1 MNMRDVFKMVNREG
15 FRWAWV
21 AFLLFGLSGA
31 GSLAAV
37 STQGSQSVIEKLG
50 KIAGTRVNIRAR
62 PTINSEVVTQLNSG
76 DPVTVVDEVKLESP
90 GKDEPAE
97 WSKIIY
103 PTKETM
109 VWVHSDYVTNEGIVT
124 ASKFLNVRSGP
135 GENFSKVG
143 ELHNGD
149 QIQIVDRADQWIAM
163 APNKECFAYV
173 ASSLLEIY
181 QTKTLPTAIPKP
193 SVATAVPVNKIDS
206 TANDEAG
213 VEATDKPKV
222 AAAESLTEPEVVAN
236 PESSKETET
245 VAGEFESATILSVPD
260 GTESLQTEEAEPLAD
275 AEEMGVEA
283 SEESDIEDTT
293 ALPGSDLNAEGDLDA
308 ESDKAPDVDVRGR
321 RKVYR
326 EGLLGR
332 VVDVQYD
339 NIFRLK
345 SLETNRTMNLLYIA
359 PETEVDLKDYYGRTV
374 WLEGYEGFDPR
385 WPSTPLIIIKTFK
398 VIK

>member
-1 MNMRDVFKMVNREG
+1 MNMRDVFKLVVSSERV
-15 FRWAWV
+15 RWAW
-21 AFLLFGLSGA
+21 AACFLFGLSGA

-76 DPVTVVDEVKLESP
+76 DPVTVVDEVKLTSP

-149 QIQIVDRADQWIAM
+149 EIQIVDRADKWIAM
-163 APNKECFAYV
+163 APNRECFAYV

-181 QTKTLPTAIPKP
+181 QTKTLSTAIPKP
-193 SVATAVPVNKIDS
+193 A
-206 TANDEAG
+206 
-213 VEATDKPKV
+213 V
-222 AAAESLTEPEVVAN
+222 AAAGPVIKTESTASAEAGDKPAAAATDSLAKPATVTNAEPA
-236 PESSKETET
+236 KEAEPL
-245 VAGEFESATILSVPD
+245 AGEFDSATILSVPD
-260 GTESLQTEEAEPLAD
+260 GTETLED
-275 AEEMGVEA
+275 AEEVEA
-283 SEESDIEDTT
+283 EVFEESEIEEATT
-293 ALPGSDLNAEGDLDA
+293 DLPSSDLNAEGDLEV
-308 ESDKAPDVDVRGR
+308 ESEKAPDVDVRGR

-359 PETEVDLKDYYGRTV
+359 PETGVDLKDYYGRTV

>member
-15 FRWAWV
+15 IRWAWV
-21 AFLLFGLSGA
+21 ACLLFGLSGS

-37 STQGSQSVIEKLG
+37 STQGSQSVVEKLG
-50 KIAGTRVNIRAR
+50 KVAGTRVNIRAR

-76 DPVTVVDEVKLESP
+76 DPVTVVDEVRLESP
-90 GKDEPAE
+90 GKDEPKE

-109 VWVHSDYVTNEGIVT
+109 VWVHSDFVTNEGLVT
-124 ASKFLNVRSGP
+124 AAKFLNVRSGP

-143 ELHNGD
+143 ELHTGD
-149 QIQIVDRADQWIAM
+149 EIQIVDRADKWIAM

-193 SVATAVPVNKIDS
+193 ALAAVVPVKKTDTAVNAKAS
-206 TANDEAG
+206 A
-213 VEATDKPKV
+213 EATD
-222 AAAESLTEPEVVAN
+222 SLTEPVAVSTS
-236 PESSKETET
+236 ESSKKAET

-260 GTESLQTEEAEPLAD
+260 GTEPSLTEEAAPLAEAE
-275 AEEMGVEA
+275 AEEVEVEA
-283 SEESDIEDTT
+283 SEESEIEATT
-293 ALPGSDLNAEGDLDA
+293 ALPGSDLNAEGELDA
-308 ESDKAPDVDVRGR
+308 ESDETANMDVRGR

-332 VVDVQYD
+332 VVDVQYE

-359 PETEVDLKDYYGRTV
+359 PETGVDLKDYYGRTV

>member
-1 MNMRDVFKMVNREG
+1 MVNREG
-15 FRWAWV
+15 IRWAWV
-21 AFLLFGLSGA
+21 ACLLFGLSGS

-37 STQGSQSVIEKLG
+37 STQGSQSVVEKLG

-90 GKDEPAE
+90 GKDEPRE

-103 PTKETM
+103 PTKDTM
-109 VWVHSDYVTNEGIVT
+109 VWVHSDFVTNEGLVT

-143 ELHNGD
+143 ELHTGD
-149 QIQIVDRADQWIAM
+149 EIQIVDRADKWIAM

-193 SVATAVPVNKIDS
+193 ALATVVPVKKTDS
-206 TANDEAG
+206 PANSE
-213 VEATDKPKV
+213 PKV
-222 AAAESLTEPEVVAN
+222 AAAEAATATASAPKATSSS
-236 PESSKETET
+236 ESSKKAET

-260 GTESLQTEEAEPLAD
+260 GTKPLVTEETEPLTD
-275 AEEMGVEA
+275 AEEMEPEF
-283 SEESDIEDTT
+283 SEESDIEEATV
-293 ALPGSDLNAEGDLDA
+293 PGPDENVEEELDV
-308 ESDKAPDVDVRGR
+308 ESDETADVDVRGR

-332 VVDVQYD
+332 VVDVQYE

-359 PETEVDLKDYYGRTV
+359 PETGVKLKDYYGRTV

-385 WPSTPLIIIKTFK
+385 WPATPLIIIKTFK

>member
-1 MNMRDVFKMVNREG
+1 MNMRDVFKMVNSEG
-15 FRWAWV
+15 IRWAWV
-21 AFLLFGLSGA
+21 ACLLFGLSGA

-37 STQGSQSVIEKLG
+37 STQGSQSVVEKLG
-50 KIAGTRVNIRAR
+50 KIAGTRVNVRAR

-109 VWVHSDYVTNEGIVT
+109 VWVHSDYVTNEGVVT
-124 ASKFLNVRSGP
+124 AAKFLNVRSGP

-143 ELHNGD
+143 ELHTGD
-149 QIQIVDRADQWIAM
+149 KIQIVDRADQWIAM

-193 SVATAVPVNKIDS
+193 ALANVVPVKKTGN
-206 TANDEAG
+206 TANAGAEAN
-213 VEATDKPKV
+213 
-222 AAAESLTEPEVVAN
+222 ESLTESATTTEEATEAASN
-236 PESSKETET
+236 SESSKEAET

-260 GTESLQTEEAEPLAD
+260 GTESLQTEEAESLAD
-275 AEEMGVEA
+275 AEEMEVEP
-283 SEESDIEDTT
+283 SEESNIEDNT
-293 ALPGSDLNAEGDLDA
+293 ALPGSDLNAEGELDA
-308 ESDKAPDVDVRGR
+308 ESYETANVDIRGR

-332 VVDVQYD
+332 VVDVQYE